1 MTTTARGRL
10 VVVGT
15 PIGNLGDLSP
25 RGREA
30 LADAELVACEDS
42 RRTGRLFNTLGIP
55 APRYWV
61 VNEHTE
67 DDVTPGIIERLVAG
81 TRVVL
86 VSDAGMPAVSDPG
99 SRLIRAAVDHG
110 IDVEVVPGPS
120 AVLTALVA
128 SGLVADRFCFEGF
141 LPRRGGHRAERLA
154 TLVGEPRVAVLFEAP
169 HRIRRT
175 VADLLEALGGE
186 RRIAICRELTKLHEE
201 TWRGTLDEAVEHL
214 ETKEPR
220 GEYVLVVEGA
230 VRSEPDDE
238 AILAALDER
247 SGRGGSRRDVVDD
260 VAASLG
266 VGRRRVYELSLASDG

>member
-1 MTTTARGRL
+1 MTAASGRL

-25 RGREA
+25 RAREA
-30 LADAELVACEDS
+30 LAAAELVACEDS

-67 DDVTPGIIERLVAG
+67 DDVTPGIVDRLLAG

-99 SRLIRAAVDHG
+99 SRLIRAAVERG
-110 IDVEVVPGPS
+110 VEVEVVPGAS

-128 SGLVADRFCFEGF
+128 SGLVSDRFCFEGF
-141 LPRRGGHRAERLA
+141 LPRRGGQRAERRA
-154 TLVGEPRVAVLFEAP
+154 ALVGEPRVAVLFEAP

-175 VADLLEALGGE
+175 VADLAEALGGE
-186 RRIAICRELTKLHEE
+186 RRTAICRELTKLHEE
-201 TWRGTLDEAVEHL
+201 TWRGTLAEAVEHL
-214 ETKEPR
+214 ASKEPR

-230 VRSEPDDE
+230 ERAEPDDA

-247 SGRGGSRRDVVDD
+247 CGRGGSRRDVVDD
-260 VAASLG
+260 VAAALG
-266 VGRRRVYELSLASDG
+266 VGRRRVYELSLTTDR

>member
-1 MTTTARGRL
+1 MTAASGRL

-25 RGREA
+25 RAREA
-30 LADAELVACEDS
+30 LAAAELVACEDS

-67 DDVTPGIIERLVAG
+67 DDVTPGIVDRLLAG

-99 SRLIRAAVDHG
+99 SRLIRAAVERG
-110 IDVEVVPGPS
+110 VEVEVVPGAS

-128 SGLVADRFCFEGF
+128 SGLVSDRFCFEGF
-141 LPRRGGHRAERLA
+141 LPRRGGQRAERLA
-154 TLVGEPRVAVLFEAP
+154 ALVGEPRVAVLFEAP

-175 VADLLEALGGE
+175 VADLAEALGGE
-186 RRIAICRELTKLHEE
+186 RRTAICRELTKLHEE
-201 TWRGTLDEAVEHL
+201 TWRGTLAEAVEHL
-214 ETKEPR
+214 ASKEPR

-230 VRSEPDDE
+230 ERAEPDDA

-247 SGRGGSRRDVVDD
+247 CGRGGSRRDVVDD
-260 VAASLG
+260 VAAALG
-266 VGRRRVYELSLASDG
+266 VGRRRVYELSLTTDR

>member
-1 MTTTARGRL
+1 MTAAPGRL

-30 LADAELVACEDS
+30 LAAAELVACEDS

-67 DDVTPGIIERLVAG
+67 DDVTPGIIDRLLGG

-99 SRLIRAAVDHG
+99 SRLIRAAVERG
-110 IDVEVVPGPS
+110 IEVEVVPGPS
-120 AVLTALVA
+120 AVLTALVG

-141 LPRRGGHRAERLA
+141 LPRRGGQRAERLA
-154 TLVGEPRVAVLFEAP
+154 GLVGESRVAVLFEAP

-175 VADLLEALGGE
+175 VADLVEALGGV

-201 TWRGTLDEAVEHL
+201 TWRGTLAEAVEHL
-214 ETKEPR
+214 ESKEPR

-230 VRSEPDDE
+230 ERSEADDA
-238 AILAALDER
+238 AILAALQER
-247 SGRGGSRRDVVDD
+247 GSRGGSRREVVDD

-266 VGRRRVYELSLASDG
+266 VGRRRVYELSLASDT